1 MKDKVQKEII
11 NSTDR
16 LLRRIPQNP
25 DFIKEDGVLASTC
38 FTKKKG
44 ENGVSVDLERL
55 TTHAVSIKDKE
66 RYFLYYIEASVSE
79 EQGLENVHDP
89 LPDNY
94 AHSLI
99 TGNITRSIAKR
110 LAAAASKIQV
120 D

>member
-1 MKDKVQKEII
+1 MPKCDLH
-11 NSTDR
+11 TFWD
-16 LLRRIPQNP
+16 
-25 DFIKEDGVLASTC
+25 
-38 FTKKKG
+38 
-44 ENGVSVDLERL
+44 SV
-55 TTHAVSIKDKE
+55 
-66 RYFLYYIEASVSE
+66 
-79 EQGLENVHDP
+79 VHDP